1 MGSNVLRMYKQKGVE
16 GKDKCVTDMFQDE
29 ARSIYEYQD
38 NVLRGQ
44 RVVKWTKK
52 KQAQW
57 LYLV

>member
-16 GKDKCVTDMFQDE
+16 GKDKCVADMFQAE
-29 ARSIYEYQD
+29 ARSIYKYQD

-44 RVVKWTKK
+44 RVVKWKKK

>member
-16 GKDKCVTDMFQDE
+16 GKYKCVTSVTDMFQDE

-44 RVVKWTKK
+44 RIVKWTRK
-52 KQAQW
+52 KQA
-57 LYLV
+57 LRL